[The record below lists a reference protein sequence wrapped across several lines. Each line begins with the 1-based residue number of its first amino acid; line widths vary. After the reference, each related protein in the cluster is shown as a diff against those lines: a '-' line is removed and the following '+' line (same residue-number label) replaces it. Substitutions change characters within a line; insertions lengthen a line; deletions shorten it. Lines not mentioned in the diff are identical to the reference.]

1 MTVLQP
7 TPRLQQAA
15 FWMTGVVLWSFWNVG
30 TLVGALAGG
39 AIDPETFGLDVAFPA
54 AFVAMVWPQLRTRR
68 GALAAGIGAAICR
81 SEEHTSELQSLMRIS
96 YAVFC
101 FKKYLHLHFS
111 FFIFFS
117 S

>member
-39 AIDPETFGLDVAFPA
+39 AIDPETFGLDVPFPA

-68 GALAAGIGAAICR
+68 GARAAGLGAAICLPLTPTHPAGLPLICASVALPVCCPDR
-81 SEEHTSELQSLMRIS
+81 E
-96 YAVFC
+96 
-101 FKKYLHLHFS
+101 
-111 FFIFFS
+111 S
-117 S
+117 SR

>member
-68 GALAAGIGAAICR
+68 GARAAGIGAAICLAL
-81 SEEHTSELQSLMRIS
+81 TPPTPVGVPIPCASL
-96 YAVFC
+96 AVPVGSPAPPGDDVW
-101 FKKYLHLHFS
+101 KTVG
-111 FFIFFS
+111 
-117 S
+117 

>member
-39 AIDPETFGLDVAFPA
+39 AIYPETFALDAAFPP
-54 AFVAMVWPQLRTRR
+54 AFLAMVWPHPRTRR
-68 GALAAGIGAAICR
+68 GALAVGIGAAICLTLPLLTPLR
-81 SEEHTSELQSLMRIS
+81 LPLLCASLALLVVSPSPTHTYNTR
-96 YAVFC
+96 
-101 FKKYLHLHFS
+101 
-111 FFIFFS
+111 
-117 S
+117 